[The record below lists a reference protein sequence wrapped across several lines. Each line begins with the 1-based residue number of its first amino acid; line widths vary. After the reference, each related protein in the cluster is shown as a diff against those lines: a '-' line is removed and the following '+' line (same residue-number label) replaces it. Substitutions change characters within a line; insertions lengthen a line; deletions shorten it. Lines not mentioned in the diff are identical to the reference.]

1 MENVFRIFIFHIV
14 YIKKVLGKASQ
25 NGILRKEVKIM
36 LYPKIGDKIYNFGRT
51 EIITDIKVRG
61 PVRYYYTKT
70 KRGSVNFFTDKD
82 FCEQAIKDKRI
93 STKKTTVDLLFG

>member
-1 MENVFRIFIFHIV
+1 
-14 YIKKVLGKASQ
+14 
-25 NGILRKEVKIM
+25 M

-93 STKKTTVDLLFG
+93 STKKTTVDLLFGESNISGLDIYNAAFIFIYISHILYIYN